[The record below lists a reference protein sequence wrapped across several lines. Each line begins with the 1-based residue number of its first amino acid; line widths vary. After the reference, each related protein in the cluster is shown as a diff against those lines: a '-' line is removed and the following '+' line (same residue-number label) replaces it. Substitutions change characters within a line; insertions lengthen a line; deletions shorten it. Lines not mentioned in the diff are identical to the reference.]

1 MWLCFKRSYNRE
13 VVGVRQRRPRA
24 KFNLHFINLA
34 SVYVNC
40 LMNGP
45 KSGKKETYSKPRVL
59 SGNQSS
65 SELTRHPRETLE
77 STQMLWRPL
86 EGPLTLPKQ
95 FMDTVHQ
102 GSGLALR
109 GNESPWAQASAE
121 HVIGPRTVWGPS
133 RAKVAQRCCWYFSEN
148 MLAGRRLMWE
158 VTLTQMLA

>member
-1 MWLCFKRSYNRE
+1 M
-13 VVGVRQRRPRA
+13 GVRQRRPRA

-40 LMNGP
+40 LMNWP
-45 KSGKKETYSKPRVL
+45 KSGKEETYSKPRVL

-109 GNESPWAQASAE
+109 GNESP
-121 HVIGPRTVWGPS
+121 
-133 RAKVAQRCCWYFSEN
+133 
-148 MLAGRRLMWE
+148 
-158 VTLTQMLA
+158 